1 VEDGLECVKG
11 SLADVVTGNAEILD
25 AVQNP
30 GRSSNCKDW
39 DDLSMEEAQHERA
52 LGDQCRTSG
61 TARMQSANIRI
72 ADIKFHQKASL
83 LPKEVL
89 EEQNAALMSLTELK
103 SSARA
108 KADAAKLAAKTKKA
122 VEKAAAQ
129 KVKSDAK
136 ATKVA
141 EKETKVVEKATKVA
155 EKATIKAA
163 FDKVRED
170 KAMS

>member
-1 VEDGLECVKG
+1 VKDSMVDVKD
-11 SLADVVTGNAEILD
+11 SLTEVVTGNAEILD

-30 GRSSNCKDW
+30 GRSSNSKDW
-39 DDLSMEEAQHERA
+39 DALSMEEAQRERA

-89 EEQNAALMSLTELK
+89 EEQNAAVKTLIALK
-103 SSARA
+103 SSARE
-108 KADAAKLAAKTKKA
+108 KAVAAKLAQKT
-122 VEKAAAQ
+122 AAQ
-129 KVKSDAK
+129 KEKSDAK
-136 ATKVA
+136 AAKVA
-141 EKETKVVEKATKVA
+141 AKETKVAEKATKVA

>member
-1 VEDGLECVKG
+1 VEDGLEGMKG
-11 SLADVVTGNAEILD
+11 SLAEVVTGNADILD

-39 DDLSMEEAQHERA
+39 DDLTMEEAQHERA

-61 TARMQSANIRI
+61 TARMQSANLRI
-72 ADIKFHQKASL
+72 SDIKFHQKASL

-89 EEQNAALMSLTELK
+89 EDQKAALMSLTELK

-108 KADAAKLAAKTKKA
+108 KADAVKLAAKTKKA
-122 VEKAAAQ
+122 NEKAAAQ

-136 ATKVA
+136 EKKVA
-141 EKETKVVEKATKVA
+141 EKATKVA
-155 EKATIKAA
+155 EKATNKAA
-163 FDKVRED
+163 AEKVRED